1 METAIILVYSV
12 LIAAVTMWV
21 LLWLCTFLT
30 LRMNYKYYKATA
42 DALTKGTYVYNEY
55 SSKYA
60 DIVYYRKP
68 GDNSLFTKDEILF
81 FENGSIKLLGKSA
94 YIHEAAFTYF
104 DPYTNYWRR
113 KIVKIFMKLE
123 AERTSNAEDPEQLK
137 QI

>member
-55 SSKYA
+55 SSK
-60 DIVYYRKP
+60 
-68 GDNSLFTKDEILF
+68 
-81 FENGSIKLLGKSA
+81 
-94 YIHEAAFTYF
+94 
-104 DPYTNYWRR
+104 
-113 KIVKIFMKLE
+113 
-123 AERTSNAEDPEQLK
+123 
-137 QI
+137 